1 MEGARYA
8 INKRTGGTALAEFS
22 IRNIPGIGRV
32 EYSCIECGEKL
43 ILKKGK
49 IKKHH
54 FAHEAQDKVC
64 SYYSKNLAD
73 LDERTKIDH
82 NERIHQRAIQDLKK
96 MLEDNYKI
104 NPIRHCSAKN
114 NCKNYTT
121 DVVNLEHNHTHT
133 VYKTEEPIMHDG
145 KVRKLDLV
153 RIDEGEIKY
162 IFEIYDCHRT
172 TEDSRPN
179 DYNWFEILADDV
191 IEIRTK
197 IDRME
202 YDITEGIVIDCQ
214 REIFKCRECFEAEK
228 QLLQKRERERIERLL
243 KLEEERKVEEER
255 NRIKLLELAE
265 KERLRLIE
273 IERKQAEE
281 LERNKIKELAEKAR
295 LLKIEEDRKRA
306 EERQRIK
313 LKELA
318 EKQLK
323 DQEEERQKKITRE
336 WNERIQAQRR
346 QEQFAR
352 EEVQRQERRAREE
365 VQSQERR
372 AREERER
379 KERRVREEQ
388 ERKEERAREEQERKE
403 QRIIEEREQK
413 ELEKLNKKCKCC
425 NINQCKCKAPHFTTN
440 EHNVIWC
447 TDCKKRKCLS
457 ARIEKFFNKV

>member
-8 INKRTGGTALAEFS
+8 LNKRTGNTALAEYS
-22 IRNIPGIGRV
+22 IRNVAGFGRQ
-32 EYSCIECGEKL
+32 EYSCLECGEKL
-43 ILKKGK
+43 ILKKGD
-49 IKKHH
+49 IKKPH

-64 SYYSKNLAD
+64 SYYSKSVAD
-73 LDERTKIDH
+73 LDERTKIKH
-82 NERIHQRAIQDLKK
+82 NERIHQIAIKELKK
-96 MLEDNYKI
+96 LLENDYKI
-104 NPIRHCSAKN
+104 NPMRRCSAKGG
-114 NCKNYTT
+114 CKNYTT
-121 DVVNLEHNHTHT
+121 DVVQLEHKHSHT

-145 KVRKLDLV
+145 KKRILDLV

-162 IFEIYDCHRT
+162 IFEILDCHRT
-172 TEDSRPN
+172 TEDSRPPE
-179 DYNWFEILADDV
+179 YEWFEIYADDV
-191 IEIRTK
+191 IKIRSEI
-197 IDRME
+197 DSMY
-202 YDITEGIVIDCQ
+202 YDITEGIEIDCQ
-214 REIFKCRECFEAEK
+214 REIFKCRDCFEAEK

-243 KLEEERKVEEER
+243 KLEEERIVEEER

-295 LLKIEEDRKRA
+295 LLKIEEERKQV

-323 DQEEERQKKITRE
+323 DQEEERQKKIARE
-336 WNERIQAQRR
+336 WNERIQSQRR

-352 EEVQRQERRAREE
+352 EEVERQQRR
-365 VQSQERR
+365 V
-372 AREERER
+372 REERER
-379 KERRVREEQ
+379 KERRAREEQ
-388 ERKEERAREEQERKE
+388 ERQEERAREEQERKE

-413 ELEKLNKKCKCC
+413 ELENLNKKCKGC

-440 EHNVIWC
+440 EHKVIWC
-447 TDCKKRKCLS
+447 TDCKKGKCMCKH
-457 ARIEKFFNKV
+457 IDKFFNKV